1 VFSGIIEELG
11 KVRELTPKAEG
22 GARLSVGAP
31 ALAKECAVGDS
42 VAVNGV
48 CLTVVGAADGE
59 LAFDLSAETLRVTD
73 LGELNPLDAINLEL
87 SLRVGERLGGHFVS
101 GHIDEVGTIVSRHEE
116 GDCAV
121 FRISASVALLALI
134 VERGSIAVDGIS
146 LTVTGLLSDA
156 FEVVIIPHT
165 AKMTTLGYKKPG
177 DDVNLEADMIGKYVA
192 KLVKEQNVL

>member
-1 VFSGIIEELG
+1 VG
-11 KVRELTPKAEG
+11 VA
-22 GARLSVGAP
+22 GALLVG
-31 ALAKECAVGDS
+31 
-42 VAVNGV
+42 
-48 CLTVVGAADGE
+48 VGAADGE